1 MILIKKIIL
10 KIFDLKLYRGIVY
23 LFLFK
28 KLRFPFYVY
37 KNTYI
42 GNCKNITFGK
52 NITVGFGAFINPLK
66 LEVGDNTW
74 IGVNCFLCGNAK
86 IGKNVMIGPNV
97 VIPGAEHKY
106 QDLIVPMINQGL
118 VIKGTIIDDN
128 VWIGGN
134 SVILDGVKIGK
145 NSIIAAG
152 SVVTKNVDENCIV
165 AGIPAIKIKSRD

>member
-1 MILIKKIIL
+1 MIKKILFKLID
-10 KIFDLKLYRGIVY
+10 FKLYRGLIY
-23 LFLFK
+23 LI
-28 KLRFPFYVY
+28 RFRNCQFPLYVY
-37 KNTYI
+37 KNTFI
-42 GNCKNITFGK
+42 GNTNNINFGK
-52 NITVGFGAFINPLK
+52 NITIAFGAFINPLK

-74 IGVNCFLCGNAK
+74 IGVNCFLCGNVK

-106 QDLIVPMINQGL
+106 EDLIVPMINQGL
-118 VIKGTIIDDN
+118 VIKGTTIDDN

-152 SVVTKNVDENCIV
+152 SVVTKDVEENTIV
-165 AGIPAIKIKSRD
+165 AGIPAIKINSRK